1 VDVST
6 IKEDWIRS
14 YSAPEP
20 LLAANFYGELS
31 NWLML
36 VKFKRTIRRSG
47 GSAAIAVPPE
57 ILNALDWKIGDSVE
71 LYADEQKLII
81 KKV

>member
-1 VDVST
+1 MA
-6 IKEDWIRS
+6 I
-14 YSAPEP
+14 
-20 LLAANFYGELS
+20 
-31 NWLML
+31 
-36 VKFKRTIRRSG
+36 VKFNRTIRQSG

-57 ILNALDWKIGDSVE
+57 LLNALNWKIGDPVE